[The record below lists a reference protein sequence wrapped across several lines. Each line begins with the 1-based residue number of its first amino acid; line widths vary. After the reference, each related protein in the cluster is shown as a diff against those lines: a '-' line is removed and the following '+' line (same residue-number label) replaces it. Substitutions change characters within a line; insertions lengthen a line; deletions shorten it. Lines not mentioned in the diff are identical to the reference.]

1 MADDRTTRKDG
12 PTVADAGADGAEPN
26 NRAADGDALAKAQ
39 QQRDE
44 YLDLLKRERA
54 DFENYQKRAAREREE
69 ERRYAAAPLARDLL
83 PAFDNLQRAVDAARQ
98 VNEQGPL
105 VQGVAATQAQLLQ
118 ILARYGIKPIEA
130 LHQPFDPNKHE
141 AVMQQPSGD
150 HPPGTVLQVLQ
161 QGFTIHDRVLRPA
174 TVVVSTST
182 SG

>member
-1 MADDRTTRKDG
+1 MADDRTTRQDG
-12 PTVADAGADGAEPN
+12 PAAGGAEATP
-26 NRAADGDALAKAQ
+26 RANGDEALAKAQ

-54 DFENYQKRAAREREE
+54 DFENYQKRVARERDE
-69 ERRYAAAPLARDLL
+69 ERRHAAAPLARDLL
-83 PAFDNLQRAVDAARQ
+83 PALDNLQRAVDAAKQ

-118 ILARYGIKPIEA
+118 ILARHGIKPIEA

-141 AVMQQPSGD
+141 AVMQQPSAD
-150 HPPGTVLQVLQ
+150 HHPGTVLQVLQ

-174 TVVVSTST
+174 SVVVSTQPN
-182 SG
+182 G